1 MFSTF
6 HGLETSKRALFTQR
20 VALNTMGHNIANAA
34 TEGYSRQR
42 VNMTATRPMDAP
54 AFARSNAP
62 GQIGTGVEYSSVVR
76 LRDNYLDMQFRRENQ
91 SMGEW
96 GVRDATMRS
105 LEKIINEPSESG
117 LRAVMDEFWNSWEV
131 LNRDP
136 QLLSARVDVVG
147 TAVNLV
153 DTLKHIDTSL
163 NTLAADLDNNIGR
176 KVTEANNIIENIA
189 ILNGLIRKTEGLGNN
204 ANDYR
209 DKRDLLIDQLS
220 TLVDV
225 EVTETPDGILSITS
239 AGVQVV
245 NHEAVVPLAAANAAG
260 ATAGELAG
268 YEASKAEV
276 ETLRQQLNAMVNTLM
291 TGTVEVQV
299 QNGYVASKDMVA
311 LVDVR
316 LENGTVI
323 PAGETI
329 PEGSRIEAADPAQSF
344 IRLEVNGFNGLHQL
358 GYGLSNP
365 PSGNRSF
372 FTTTDGSATF
382 TIANIQ
388 VNPDIQK
395 NTDLIAAS
403 GKYDIVGTDAQV
415 IRGNSDIAHA
425 IAGLRDKVFTYPQ
438 NVTSLSQGTTDD
450 YFRAL
455 TGDLGIRAAN
465 TTRNY
470 NNQRDLVDA
479 INMRR
484 QEVSGVSLDEE
495 MSDMIRFQHAYNA
508 AARNMTAVDEMLD
521 RIINGMGIVGR

>member
-20 VALNTMGHNIANAA
+20 VALHTLGHNIANAA

-42 VNMTATRPMDAP
+42 VNMTATRPMEAP
-54 AFARSNAP
+54 AFARSNTP
-62 GQIGTGVEYSSVVR
+62 GQIGTGVEYDSVLR
-76 LRDNYLDMQFRRENQ
+76 LRDSYLDMQYRRENQ
-91 SMGEW
+91 SLGEW
-96 GVRDATMRS
+96 GIRDSTMRS
-105 LEKIINEPSESG
+105 LEKIVNEPSESG

-147 TAVNLV
+147 TAVNFV

-163 NTLAADLDNNIGR
+163 NTLAADLDSNIGR
-176 KVTEANNIIENIA
+176 KTTEANNIIENIA
-189 ILNGLIRKTEGLGNN
+189 ALNGLIRKTEGLGNN

-209 DKRDLLIDQLS
+209 DKRDLLIDKLS

-225 EVTETPDGILSITS
+225 EVAESPDGILSITS

-245 NHEAVVPLAAANAAG
+245 NHEAFVPLAAANAAD

-276 ETLRQQLNAMVNTLM
+276 DTLRTQLNAMVDTLM
-291 TGTVEVQV
+291 NGTVTIKLE
-299 QNGYVASKDMVA
+299 NGYVASKDIVA
-311 LVDVR
+311 LDDVT
-316 LENGTVI
+316 LEDGSTITAGDTI
-323 PAGETI
+323 PAG
-329 PEGSRIEAADPAQSF
+329 SRIATPFEM
-344 IRLEVNGFNGLHQL
+344 EVNGFNGMHEL

-365 PSGNRSF
+365 AEGNRPF
-372 FTTTDGSATF
+372 FTTSDGATAF
-382 TIANIQ
+382 SIANIQ
-388 VNPDIQK
+388 VNPDIEN

-403 GKYDIVGTDAQV
+403 GKYDVVGADTQV

-425 IAGLRDKVFTYPQ
+425 IAGLRDKVFTFPPDA
-438 NVTSLSQGTTDD
+438 TSLSQGTTDD

-455 TGDLGIRAAN
+455 TGDLGTRAAN

-470 NNQRDLVDA
+470 DNQKDLVDA
-479 INMRR
+479 IVMRR
-484 QEVSGVSLDEE
+484 EEVSGVSLDEE
-495 MSDMIRFQHAYNA
+495 MADMIKFQHAYNA

-521 RIINGMGIVGR
+521 RIINSMGIVGR

>member
-20 VALNTMGHNIANAA
+20 VALHTLGHNIANAA
-34 TEGYSRQR
+34 TEGYTRQR
-42 VNMTATRPMDAP
+42 VNMTATRPMEAP
-54 AFARSNAP
+54 GFARSNTP
-62 GQIGTGVEYSSVVR
+62 GQIGTGVEYDSIVR
-76 LRDNYLDMQFRRENQ
+76 LRDNYLDTQFRRENQ
-91 SMGEW
+91 SLGEW
-96 GVRDATMRS
+96 SVRDATMRS
-105 LEKIINEPSESG
+105 LEKIVNEPSESG
-117 LRAVMDEFWNSWEV
+117 LRAVMDKFWNSWEV

-147 TAVNLV
+147 TAVNFV

-163 NTLAADLDNNIGR
+163 NTLAADLDRNIER
-176 KVTEANNIIENIA
+176 KVTEANNIIENIS

-209 DKRDLLIDQLS
+209 DKRDLLIDKLS

-245 NHEAVVPLAAANAAG
+245 NHEAITPLAVGNAAG

-268 YEASKAEV
+268 YEASKVEV
-276 ETLRQQLNAMVNTLM
+276 ETLRQQLNAMVSTLM
-291 TGTVEVQV
+291 TGKVEVQV
-299 QNGYVASKDMVA
+299 QNGYVTSKDMVA
-311 LVDVR
+311 LVDVT
-316 LENGTVI
+316 LDDGTVI
-323 PAGETI
+323 PAGDTI
-329 PEGSRIEAADPAQSF
+329 PQGSRIEAADPSESF
-344 IRLEVNGFNGLHQL
+344 ISLEVDGFNGLHEL
-358 GYGLSNP
+358 GYGLGNP
-365 PSGNRSF
+365 PSGNRPF
-372 FTTTDGSATF
+372 FTTTDGSANF
-382 TIANIQ
+382 TIANIR
-388 VNPDIQK
+388 VNPDVES

-403 GKYDIVGTDAQV
+403 GKYETVGTVSQV

-425 IAGLRDKVFTYPQ
+425 IAGLRDKIFTFPQ
-438 NVTSLSQGTTDD
+438 NATSLSQGTTDD

-455 TGDLGIRAAN
+455 TGDLGTRASN

-470 NNQRDLVDA
+470 GNQQDLVDA
-479 INMRR
+479 ITMRR
-484 QEVSGVSLDEE
+484 EEVSGVSLDEE
-495 MSDMIRFQHAYNA
+495 MANMIKFQHAYNA